1 MPSKEQQEPT
11 GTNERAGPARDFAS
25 FSELE
30 RERRRNSDKDFN
42 AQIFH
47 EAVALVLGKIA
58 GLAGGEQRNP
68 DDDHQ

>member
-1 MPSKEQQEPT
+1 MPREEQQEPM

>member
-1 MPSKEQQEPT
+1 M